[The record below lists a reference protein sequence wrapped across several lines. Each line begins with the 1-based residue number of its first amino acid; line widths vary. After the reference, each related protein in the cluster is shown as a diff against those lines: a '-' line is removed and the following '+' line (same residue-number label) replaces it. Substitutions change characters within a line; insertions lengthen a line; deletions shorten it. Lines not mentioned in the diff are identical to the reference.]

1 MQVSPNQLAKHLQ
14 GPLQPIYL
22 IFGDDDFL
30 RLQALRKIR
39 QQAQVLGFAERQQ
52 FNQQQDF
59 SWSDLAASSQN
70 LSLFSSLRIVELEM
84 PAATPGNDGS
94 KALQAWVESDYQD
107 TLLILHGPKL
117 KSAQQQAK
125 WFKALTKKGVF
136 VPVYTP
142 ERAQLATHINQLA
155 RRYQLALDSD
165 AIALLTDW
173 FEGNLLAL
181 DQALHKL
188 SLQFP
193 VNNSPAQ
200 PLSAQ
205 QHKPIEISVQQVRD
219 NVELQSRF
227 DVFSLQEP
235 LLNNQFSVYL
245 NRLQRLLETDAEP
258 AIIHWLLQRECNN
271 CHQAFLLVKQ
281 GAPVATALQKQGV
294 WKSQHAAYSR
304 QLKAWSF
311 AKHEQLI
318 DLLWRAELALKRD
331 SGEMLSTL
339 FSHIGLILT
348 QPEGSESTTLSAQLP
363 SIHAPA

>member
-30 RLQALRKIR
+30 RLQALHQIR
-39 QQAQVLGFAERQQ
+39 QQAQALGFAERQQ

-84 PAATPGNDGS
+84 PTATPGNDGS

-136 VPVYTP
+136 VQVYTP

-155 RRYQLALDSD
+155 RRYRLALDSD

-193 VNNSPAQ
+193 VINSPV
-200 PLSAQ
+200 
-205 QHKPIEISVQQVRD
+205 EINVQQVRD

-271 CHQAFLLVKQ
+271 CHQAFLLVNQ
-281 GAPVATALQKQGV
+281 GTPVATAIQKQGI

-348 QPEGSESTTLSAQLP
+348 QPEGSESATLSAQFP

>member
-1 MQVSPNQLAKHLQ
+1 MQVSSNQLTQHLQ

-30 RLQALRKIR
+30 RLQALRQIR
-39 QQAQVLGFAERQQ
+39 QHAQALGFAERVQ

-59 SWSDLAASSQN
+59 NWNDLAASSQN

-84 PAATPGNDGS
+84 PTATPGNDGS

-136 VPVYTP
+136 IPVYTP
-142 ERAQLATHINQLA
+142 QRAQLTTHINQLA
-155 RRYQLALDSD
+155 RHYRLALESD
-165 AIALLTDW
+165 ATALLTDW

-188 SLQFP
+188 SLQY
-193 VNNSPAQ
+193 PAQ
-200 PLSAQ
+200 ANHPQ
-205 QHKPIEISVQQVRD
+205 PIAINVQQVRD

-235 LLNNQFSVYL
+235 LLNKQFSVYL

-271 CHQAFLLVKQ
+271 CHQAFLLVEQ
-281 GAPVATALQKQGV
+281 GTPVATALQKQGI

-304 QLKAWSF
+304 QLKTWSF
-311 AKHEQLI
+311 TKHEQLV

-331 SGEMLSTL
+331 SGEVLSTL
-339 FSHIGLILT
+339 FSHIGLVLT
-348 QPEGSESTTLSAQLP
+348 QPESSKNTTLLGQLP
-363 SIHAPA
+363 AVLAHA